1 MLSYDR
7 ALHALRTWLD
17 SWTGIGHVAVG
28 MHRQGYDLQLT
39 RYDEKGWRA
48 TFYTTGMEHSPAS
61 ATGTGWERRQRR
73 AVEGAARDA
82 LRARRSVR
90 SRLRQPSGR
99 QEPMN
104 LVRAIA
110 VLLCAFLLGA
120 CTTAKN
126 TPQQDLV
133 WSAYNRCKAEGR
145 VPSNIQL
152 DRVEP
157 DGRAWYSAYRSTY
170 GTQELEGCMKEKIS
184 TSKTAIPP
192 AYPPVI
198 SR

>member
-1 MLSYDR
+1 
-7 ALHALRTWLD
+7 
-17 SWTGIGHVAVG
+17 
-28 MHRQGYDLQLT
+28 MHRQGFDRQLT
-39 RYDEKGWRA
+39 QYDERGWRA
-48 TFYTTGMEHSPAS
+48 TFYMAGMEHSPTS
-61 ATGTGWERRQRR
+61 ATGTGWERTQRR
-73 AVEGAARDA
+73 AVEGAA
-82 LRARRSVR
+82 
-90 SRLRQPSGR
+90 SRLRQPSGG

>member
-1 MLSYDR
+1 
-7 ALHALRTWLD
+7 
-17 SWTGIGHVAVG
+17 
-28 MHRQGYDLQLT
+28 
-39 RYDEKGWRA
+39 
-48 TFYTTGMEHSPAS
+48 
-61 ATGTGWERRQRR
+61 
-73 AVEGAARDA
+73 
-82 LRARRSVR
+82 
-90 SRLRQPSGR
+90 
-99 QEPMN
+99 MN

>member
-1 MLSYDR
+1 
-7 ALHALRTWLD
+7 
-17 SWTGIGHVAVG
+17 
-28 MHRQGYDLQLT
+28 
-39 RYDEKGWRA
+39 
-48 TFYTTGMEHSPAS
+48 
-61 ATGTGWERRQRR
+61 
-73 AVEGAARDA
+73 
-82 LRARRSVR
+82 
-90 SRLRQPSGR
+90 
-99 QEPMN
+99 MN
-104 LVRAIA
+104 LVRASA